1 MDVITAFISQIK
13 NPFQYICVG
22 VAWIIIEYYNLE
34 KYLGAAIM
42 VAIGLA
48 AIVQWIIKVLLKYI
62 KYKIAAKYVLESLHN
77 LSPQEQELLFEAYVT
92 NYSDTTHIGYERL
105 AVARGMQNKGILKI
119 PAGEYFVNTTEGIPV
134 IITRTAMKLL
144 EKHHD
149 DFFGSEC

>member
-62 KYKIAAKYVLESLHN
+62 KYK
-77 LSPQEQELLFEAYVT
+77 
-92 NYSDTTHIGYERL
+92 
-105 AVARGMQNKGILKI
+105 
-119 PAGEYFVNTTEGIPV
+119 NTDREIK
-134 IITRTAMKLL
+134 MKL
-144 EKHHD
+144 
-149 DFFGSEC
+149 